1 MLIDP
6 LIDILYRTAHCPLS
20 IYHPDGSLYSSRR
33 PRNADDIINSNRRE
47 CTRLL
52 NLLQSADKPLL
63 LTYSRTIGGLRL
75 PDGMMLLLG
84 PLPAALKGQILKITV
99 HAVNA
104 LLESLF
110 ISARRIYPQNLEI
123 RGEILEQAKAAME
136 NLNEQ
141 DLSAVLPIES
151 PHNDYASE
159 LATLEA
165 ITAGDPDMTMRTLA
179 RPIHGK
185 LGILGPTALR
195 SARNHVICSAV
206 LGSRAAIR
214 GGVAVETAYTVAD
227 YYINGA
233 EKTGSAEQCQQMI
246 RECYISF
253 ARLVQQQ
260 REHGTRSYSPLTIRA
275 VDEIKRRIYLK
286 TDTAHFASVLGRSS
300 DHIERVFR
308 ADTGQSLMSYLTTV
322 RLEVACDLLIH
333 SQRPISEIA
342 LILTFSSASHFA
354 RVFKARYNMS
364 PREYRERNFQLTP
377 PLA

>member
-6 LIDILYRTAHCPLS
+6 LIDILYRTAHCPLN
-20 IYHPDGSLYSSRR
+20 IYRPDGSLYSSRR
-33 PRNADDIINSNRRE
+33 PRDADDPVNASPRE
-47 CTRLL
+47 RNRLL
-52 NLLQSADKPLL
+52 QLLQSADKPLL
-63 LTYSRTIGGLRL
+63 LNYSRTIGGLRL

-84 PLPAALKGQILKITV
+84 PLPAGLKGQVLKITV
-99 HAVNA
+99 NAVNA

-123 RGEILEQAKAAME
+123 RAEILEQARAAVE
-136 NLNEQ
+136 NLKEQ
-141 DLSAVLPIES
+141 DLSSVLPIES
-151 PHNDYASE
+151 PHNDYAYE

-165 ITAGDPDMTMRTLA
+165 VTAGDPDMTLRSLA
-179 RPIHGK
+179 RPVHGK
-185 LGILGPTALR
+185 LGVLGPTALR
-195 SARNHVICSAV
+195 SARNHVICTAV

-214 GGVAVETAYTVAD
+214 GGLAVETAYTVAD

-233 EKTGSAEQCQQMI
+233 EKAGTPEQCQQLI
-246 RECYISF
+246 RECYLSF
-253 ARLVQQQ
+253 ARLVQQLK
-260 REHGTRSYSPLTIRA
+260 ERSTHNYSPLTIR
-275 VDEIKRRIYLK
+275 VMDEIKRSIYLK
-286 TDTAHFASVLGRSS
+286 TDSAHFAAVLGRSS

-308 ADTGQSLMSYLTTV
+308 ADTGQSLMSFLTAA

-354 RVFKARYNMS
+354 RAFKARYNMS

-377 PLA
+377 PVA